1 MTLDELLSKLW
12 DVAHHPCEAALLALD
27 KDDCRTLLDEL
38 DRLKNHKCVHEVLEE
53 WIESA
58 SPGYSEGE

>member
-38 DRLKNHKCVHEVLEE
+38 DRLKNRPSVSQMVKEFS
-53 WIESA
+53 ESA
-58 SPGYSEGE
+58 SPDYSEED